1 MKNLSDP
8 DKIHNIVKDLIK
20 TSNQELLVI
29 LLTVNTFYRY
39 EREGII
45 RALKEDTKH
54 GIKVRILMQH
64 LGDYTFNNQGII
76 LDGHKIV
83 QELIKNPLIVVYY
96 LDRFLNIRL
105 ITIISDTKFA
115 LAIKVTHDDLE
126 KSNEALEF
134 ATYTNRESA
143 VTSYT
148 SRFETLWMQAEFK
161 R

>member
-1 MKNLSDP
+1 MENLSDP
-8 DKIHNIVKDLIK
+8 DKIHNTVKDLIK

-29 LLTVNTFYRY
+29 LPTVNTFYRY

-45 RALKEDTKH
+45 RALKEETEH
-54 GIKVRILMQH
+54 GVKVRILMQH
-64 LGDYTFNNQGII
+64 LGDDTFNNQGII
-76 LDGHKIV
+76 LDGHEVV
-83 QELIKNPLIVVYY
+83 QELIRNPLIVVHY

-115 LAIKVTHDDLE
+115 LAIKVTHDERE
-126 KSNEALEF
+126 KSNEAVKL
-134 ATYTNRESA
+134 ATYTNRESV

>member
-1 MKNLSDP
+1 
-8 DKIHNIVKDLIK
+8 
-20 TSNQELLVI
+20 
-29 LLTVNTFYRY
+29 
-39 EREGII
+39 
-45 RALKEDTKH
+45 LKEESEH
-54 GIKVRILMQH
+54 GVKVRILMQH
-64 LGDYTFNNQGII
+64 LGNDTFNNKGII
-76 LDGHKIV
+76 LDGHEIV
-83 QELIKNPLIVVYY
+83 QELIRNPLIVVHY
-96 LDRFLNIRL
+96 LDKFLNIRL